1 MKVELMRVDG
11 KLTLNTPNVVPLG
24 KQIGFSGEFRIGI
37 RPITGQ
43 TIYIYEAGTP
53 EKFARKSV

>member
-37 RPITGQ
+37 RPITSQ
-43 TIYIYEAGTP
+43 TIYIYEAGPP
-53 EKFARKSV
+53 EKFART